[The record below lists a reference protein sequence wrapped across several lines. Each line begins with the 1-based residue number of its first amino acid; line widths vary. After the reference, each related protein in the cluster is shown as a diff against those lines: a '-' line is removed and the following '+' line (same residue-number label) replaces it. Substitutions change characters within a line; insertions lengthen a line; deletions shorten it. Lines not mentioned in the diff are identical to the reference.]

1 MLACPCPAE
10 RSAAPEPGGEA
21 KLGQDAQ
28 RPGASC
34 RSSLNPPAWFG
45 GSVCAHGPG
54 FRHAKAV
61 QSLRALPRA
70 SEHLTVG

>member
-1 MLACPCPAE
+1 MALSCRKA
-10 RSAAPEPGGEA
+10 AAPEPGGEA

-34 RSSLNPPAWFG
+34 RSSLIPPAWFG
-45 GSVCAHGPG
+45 GSVCGHGPG
-54 FRHAKAV
+54 FKHAKTA
-61 QSLRALPRA
+61 QCLCALPRV